1 MYNADTYASRDYA
14 LTNPTTSLIIN
25 VPQPASLVGGTT
37 SQVGGAVTQ
46 NPGYRAS
53 TSTLRRAPP
62 PPPPPPT
69 SGVHV
74 VPQSL
79 HVDPVYP
86 GPGDIEPSVM
96 EFPREN
102 LRFVEKLGD
111 CQFGEVGYVRKV
123 HCVTLSQSSSSSS

>member
-1 MYNADTYASRDYA
+1 MLINYVNVLIIADTYASRDYA

-25 VPQPASLVGGTT
+25 VTQPQCL
-37 SQVGGAVTQ
+37 VGGAVTQ

-53 TSTLRRAPP
+53 GATLRRAPP
-62 PPPPPPT
+62 PPPPPPPPPYRAPA
-69 SGVHV
+69 
-74 VPQSL
+74 PQSL
-79 HVDPVYP
+79 RVDPVYP

-111 CQFGEVGYVRKV
+111 CQFGEVIQPN
-123 HCVTLSQSSSSSS
+123 SD